1 MRAVPMNQK
10 GSGAV
15 TRQTLRYYWS
25 VTRKH
30 WPWALGDLISSLAFT
45 FFLSYLNP
53 YLIGL
58 IVDRV
63 SEGPTQPDQL
73 WAAFGPVVA
82 ALVLSNVL
90 GQVGSKLQDYFCAKL
105 EIRASYDLTN
115 LAFDTLSNQ
124 SMTFYN
130 NRFGG
135 SLVSQ
140 VQRFVGGYSTLC
152 DCVTYSVIAIAS
164 SACFTIVMLAGLV
177 PVYVCVLLVLMV
189 VYVLVVY
196 RLYSRILP
204 ANAVAAA
211 ANNRLSGQLS
221 DSITN
226 ILAVKTSGREDYE
239 RGRFTQASQ
248 EVADADGRRMRANIR
263 SGQLSDSITN
273 ILAVKTSGREDY
285 ERGRFTQASQEVA
298 DADGR
303 RMRANIRCGA
313 ATSSI
318 IVVIMACCTVFLA
331 GGNTWFGVAPGT
343 LVMMFTYT
351 NSLTMQFNRLSSM
364 FQTLN
369 RALGDAYDMT
379 QALGEPLLV
388 ADEPDAKDLTV
399 TRGAI
404 DFAKVGFHYPD
415 APEEDK
421 VFDGFD
427 LSIPA
432 GQRVGLVGRSGSG
445 KTTLTTLLLRLAD
458 LQEGTIAIDG
468 QDVRGVRQAS
478 VRRQIAYV
486 PQEPLLFHRS
496 IYDNIAYGRPEAAP
510 EEVLRAAEK
519 ANALEFIEKLPEGF
533 DTMVGERGVKL
544 SGGQRQRIAIARAI
558 LMDAP
563 ILVLDEATSALDSE
577 SERLIQE
584 ALATLM
590 TGRTSIVVAHRLS
603 TVASL
608 DRIVVLQD
616 GRIVE
621 DGPHAELVA
630 AALATLMTGRTS
642 IVVAHRLSTVASL
655 DRIVVLQDGR
665 IVEDGPHA
673 ELVAAGGPY
682 EQLWDRQTGAFL
694 EG

>member
-25 VTRKH
+25 VTCKH

-73 WAAFGPVVA
+73 WTAFGPVVA

-211 ANNRLSGQLS
+211 ANNRL
-221 DSITN
+221 
-226 ILAVKTSGREDYE
+226 
-239 RGRFTQASQ
+239 
-248 EVADADGRRMRANIR
+248 

-630 AALATLMTGRTS
+630 A
-642 IVVAHRLSTVASL
+642 
-655 DRIVVLQDGR
+655 
-665 IVEDGPHA
+665 
-673 ELVAAGGPY
+673 GGPY